1 MKSKQRSSSLPRTL
15 TLHYCYSTATPSL
28 HHNALAFYW
37 MIDSSNT
44 EEHISTY
51 EDTKNTLLLISK
63 SFLPS
68 SVPHFLRR
76 TVRLRRDMHKICGS
90 RFTWRILGR
99 LGCFK
104 QWMLPRFK
112 WSTHWRL
119 RLNLIN
125 KIFFIHDDYF
135 TLYWEL
141 CMPHSVMPSRKNHYA
156 LLDSHSVHS
165 CKNPTRAFNH
175 QTATILEP
183 KHV

>member
-76 TVRLRRDMHKICGS
+76 TVRLRRDMHKTCGS

-125 KIFFIHDDYF
+125 QIFSFMTIILLCTENYVCPTASCPLEKITMHYW
-135 TLYWEL
+135 TLTQYI
-141 CMPHSVMPSRKNHYA
+141 PARIPRG
-156 LLDSHSVHS
+156 LLII
-165 CKNPTRAFNH
+165 KLPQF
-175 QTATILEP
+175 
-183 KHV
+183 